1 MTAVETPVFAPIPRS
16 RTPLVGR
23 QSEVDSISALLRR
36 DDVGLVTLT
45 GPGGVGKTRLALEI
59 AANVASEFSG
69 GVCFVELAPI
79 RDPDLVLP
87 TIAQALNYSDRAN
100 RSLVDQLALYLQG
113 RQLLL
118 VLDNLEQVIGVAP
131 DIAHLLTEC
140 SNLKMLVT
148 SRLALRVSGEFD
160 VPVEPL
166 PELESIQL
174 FANRAQAVNAT
185 FELTPENA
193 QIVSELCARLDR
205 LPLAIELAA
214 SRVLALSI
222 GALLARLERTLP
234 MLKSGARDR
243 PERLRTMRD
252 AIAWSYDLLEPREQL
267 LFRRLAVFTGGF
279 SLHHAE
285 AIGLQPSAILDPL
298 DGEPIFDLVASLVEK
313 SLILRARETVG
324 EDVRYL
330 MLETIREYA
339 AEQLDASDEAARL
352 RRAHADLFADFA
364 IRIEPELTGLHQLD
378 WFQHL
383 ETEHPNLRAALT
395 FSLAEAQE
403 TGLRMAGALIRFWD
417 HRSHVTEGR
426 RWLELAIDAN
436 PDGDPALLA
445 KALWG
450 AGVMAIGQGDYGDA
464 DRLLLRGLTLA
475 REAGDRYL
483 IGFTLNGLGSTAI
496 HLGDLDRA
504 SAYHTEGLAVL
515 RELGDSDGIAALL
528 GNLGYTEMIRGH
540 FDRAVEY
547 GDESLARYRELK
559 SAHGTASMLG
569 TLGRALLGRGDIN
582 RAQTLLIEGLLLSQ
596 ELGNKWYAA
605 ATLEGLAGVAAA
617 RREWERAARLFGAVE
632 VFIEG
637 TGIALHPSDWAINEP
652 YLASIRANV
661 PKETLARDWE
671 FGREMPI
678 EAMVAEALVTVK
690 SPPTPEPS
698 GIMRYAL
705 TRRELDVLRQL
716 AQGLS
721 DQEIA
726 DALFISHRTVN
737 FHVTNLLA
745 KLGVDSRTAAATF
758 ALRNGLG

>member
-1 MTAVETPVFAPIPRS
+1 MTAVEIPVFAPIPRS

-23 QSEVDSISALLRR
+23 QSEVESISALLRR
-36 DDVGLVTLT
+36 NDVGLVTLT
-45 GPGGVGKTRLALEI
+45 GPGGVGKTRLALEV

-87 TIAQALNYSDRAN
+87 TIARALNYSDRAN
-100 RSLVDQLALYLQG
+100 RSLIDQLALFLQG

-118 VLDNLEQVIGVAP
+118 VLDNLEQVIGAASDV
-131 DIAHLLTEC
+131 AHLLAEC
-140 SNLKMLVT
+140 SSLKVLVT
-148 SRLALRVSGEFD
+148 SRLALRISGEFD
-160 VPVEPL
+160 VPVDPL
-166 PELESIQL
+166 PVPDAVQL
-174 FANRAQAVNAT
+174 FANRAQAVNST
-185 FELTPENA
+185 FELTLENA
-193 QIVSELCARLDR
+193 EIVSKLCARLDR

-222 GALLARLERTLP
+222 TALLARLERTLP
-234 MLKSGARDR
+234 MLKSGARDK

-252 AIAWSYDLLEPREQL
+252 AIAWSYDLLEPQEQL

-279 SLHHAE
+279 SLQHAE
-285 AIGLQPSAILDPL
+285 AIGMQPSATFDPL

-324 EDVRYL
+324 EDARYL

-339 AEQLDASDEAARL
+339 TEQLDASDEATLL
-352 RRAHADLFADFA
+352 RRAHVNLFADFA
-364 IRIEPELTGLHQLD
+364 IRTEPELTGLNQLD
-378 WFQHL
+378 WFLQL
-383 ETEHPNLRAALT
+383 EIEHPNLRAALT
-395 FSLAEAQE
+395 FSIAEAPKI
-403 TGLRMAGALIRFWD
+403 GLRMAGALIRFWD

-450 AGVMAIGQGDYGDA
+450 AGVMAIGQGDYTDA
-464 DRLLLRGLTLA
+464 DRLLTRGLALA

-504 SAYHTEGLAVL
+504 SIYHTEGLAVL

-528 GNLGYTEMIRGH
+528 GNLGYTEMIRAN

-569 TLGRALLGRGDIN
+569 TLGRALLGRGEID

-617 RREWERAARLFGAVE
+617 RKQWERATRLFGAVE
-632 VFIEG
+632 AFIEG

-661 PKETLARDWE
+661 PKETFAQDWE
-671 FGREMPI
+671 IGRAMSL
-678 EAMVAEALVTVK
+678 EAVIAEALVTVDA
-690 SPPTPEPS
+690 PPKPEPS

-705 TRRELDVLRQL
+705 TRRELEVLRQL

-758 ALRNGLG
+758 ALRNDLG

>member
-1 MTAVETPVFAPIPRS
+1 
-16 RTPLVGR
+16 
-23 QSEVDSISALLRR
+23 LLLR
-36 DDVGLVTLT
+36 DDVGLATLT

-59 AANVASEFSG
+59 AANVSSEFSDG
-69 GVCFVELAPI
+69 ICFVELAAI
-79 RDPDLVLP
+79 RDPNLVLP
-87 TIAQALNYSDRAN
+87 TIAHALNYSDRAN
-100 RSLVDQLALYLQG
+100 RSLIDQLALFLQG
-113 RQLLL
+113 RRLLL
-118 VLDNLEQVIGVAP
+118 VLDNLEQVIDAAS
-131 DIAHLLTEC
+131 DIAHLLAEC
-140 SNLKMLVT
+140 VNLKVLAT

-166 PELESIQL
+166 PAPDAVQL

-193 QIVSELCARLDR
+193 GIVSELCARLDR

-222 GALLARLERTLP
+222 GALLARLDRTLP
-234 MLKSGARDR
+234 MLKSGARDK

-279 SLHHAE
+279 SLQHAE
-285 AIGLQPSAILDPL
+285 AIGLQPSEQLDDP
-298 DGEPIFDLVASLVEK
+298 DSEPIFDLVASLVEK

-324 EDVRYL
+324 EDARYL
-330 MLETIREYA
+330 MLETIREFA
-339 AEQLDASDEAARL
+339 TEQLEASDEAAQL
-352 RRAHADLFADFA
+352 RRAHAELFADFA
-364 IRIEPELTGLHQLD
+364 IGIEPELTGLHQLD
-378 WFQHL
+378 LFQQL

-395 FSLAEAQE
+395 FSIANAPE
-403 TGLRMAGALIRFWD
+403 TTLRMAGALIRFWD

-426 RWLELAIDAN
+426 RWLELTIEAN
-436 PDGDPALLA
+436 PNGDPALLA
-445 KALWG
+445 KVFWG
-450 AGVMAIGQGDYGDA
+450 AGVMAIGQGDYTDGDC
-464 DRLLLRGLTLA
+464 LLLRGLALA
-475 REAGDRYL
+475 REASDRYL

-496 HLGDLDRA
+496 HLGDLDLA
-504 SAYHTEGLAVL
+504 STYHTEGLAVL
-515 RELGDSDGIAALL
+515 RDLGDSDGIAALL
-528 GNLGYTEMIRGH
+528 GNLGYTEMIRAN

-547 GDESLARYRELK
+547 GEESLARYRALK
-559 SAHGTASMLG
+559 SAHGTASLLG
-569 TLGRALLGRGDIN
+569 TLGRALLGRGDID
-582 RAQTLLIEGLLLSQ
+582 RAQASLIEGLLLSQ

-605 ATLEGLAGVAAA
+605 VTLQGLAGVAAA
-617 RREWERAARLFGAVE
+617 RKEWERAIRLFGAVE
-632 VFIEG
+632 AFIEG

-661 PKETLARDWE
+661 PEETFARDWE
-671 FGREMPI
+671 TGRAMSL
-678 EAMVAEALVTVK
+678 EAVIAEALITIEVRTK
-690 SPPTPEPS
+690 PEPS

-705 TRRELDVLRQL
+705 TRRELDVLRL
-716 AQGLS
+716 IALGIT

-758 ALRNGLG
+758 ALRNDLG